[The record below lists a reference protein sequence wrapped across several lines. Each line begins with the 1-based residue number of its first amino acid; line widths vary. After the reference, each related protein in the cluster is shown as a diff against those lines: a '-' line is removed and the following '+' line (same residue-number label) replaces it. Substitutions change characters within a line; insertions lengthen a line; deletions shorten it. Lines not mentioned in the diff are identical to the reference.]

1 MGEGLITFYRERVK
15 RSWKIAFA
23 ATMLIGLL
31 THIYKFTNTLLN
43 HDSMYNFYSDQN
55 VVKSGRWFLSIACG
69 LSSYF
74 DLPWV
79 NGLLSLFFIALTVVV
94 IIAIFQIDNPIAVV
108 LVSGVVVT
116 FPAITSTFQY
126 EFTADGYMVAMFLS
140 ALAVY
145 FSTFEKVKWYH
156 TVFSIVALCL
166 SCGIYQAYV
175 SFAFLMMAV
184 YLTDQLLKG
193 ERTNKQVW
201 GFLGKQLVI
210 FAVAMIAYYGIW
222 KACLLVQGVEATSYQ
237 GIDKIG
243 EGIFSFGAIKENVLR
258 SLKTIFDFFELN
270 VFWHGITAYS
280 VLNWMCFGALGLGL
294 ILAFIKRAKKKD
306 GMLQIALSF
315 VALALCIPA
324 ACMWYFVSQEVGYHN
339 LMLQSL
345 CVVYLFVILLYE
357 KHLKIKPAN
366 VVASL
371 MALIIF
377 NNLLIANISYFYM
390 QKTYE
395 TSYATATEIVHCI
408 HDKEDELEFESIAIV
423 GGLKIPGDDWRR
435 RELAMVYTMSELSR
449 NLIFDSFHT
458 KSFLL
463 NVLSEEYTYAEDD
476 VVEVLEEKEEVRS
489 MPCWPSRE
497 CMALVDNVLVIKLG
511 EIASENTNE

>member
-1 MGEGLITFYRERVK
+1 MGEGLVKLYRERVK
-15 RSWKIAFA
+15 RSWKIAFT

-31 THIYKFTNTLLN
+31 THIYKFTNTLPN

-79 NGLLSLFFIALTVVV
+79 NGLLSIFFIALTVVV
-94 IIAIFQIDNPIAVV
+94 LIEIFQIENPIAIV
-108 LVSGVVVT
+108 LVSGLVVT
-116 FPAITSTFQY
+116 FPAISSTFQY

-145 FSTFEKVKWYH
+145 FSTFEKTKWYH

-175 SFAFLMMAV
+175 SFAFLVMAA

-193 ERTNKQVW
+193 DRTNKQVW
-201 GFLGKQLVI
+201 GFLGKQIMI

-222 KACLLVQGVEATSYQ
+222 KACMLAQGVEATSYQ
-237 GIDKIG
+237 GINSIG
-243 EGIFSFGAIKENVLR
+243 EGMFSLGAIKENIVK
-258 SLKTIFDFFELN
+258 SIKKIFEFFEIN
-270 VFWHGITAYS
+270 VFWHGITVYS
-280 VLNWMCFGALGLGL
+280 ATNCICFGALGLGL
-294 ILAFIKRAKKKD
+294 ILAFIKRAKQKN
-306 GMLQIALSF
+306 GISQTALSF
-315 VALALCIPA
+315 VTLALCVPA

-345 CVVYLFVILLYE
+345 CVVYLFVVILYE
-357 KHLKIKPAN
+357 KHLNMKLAN
-366 VVASL
+366 AVAML
-371 MALIIF
+371 MAVIIF

-423 GGLKIPGDDWRR
+423 GELKTQSNDWRR
-435 RELAMVYTMSELSR
+435 RELAMVHTMSRLSQ
-449 NLIFDSFHT
+449 NLIFDSFHAG
-458 KSFLL
+458 SFMQ
-463 NVLSEEYTYAEDD
+463 NVLSQEYVYVEDKMAK
-476 VVEVLEEKEEVRS
+476 ELEEKEAVRS

-497 CMALVDNVLVIKLG
+497 CMTLVEDVLVIKLG
-511 EIASENTNE
+511 EIDSENTN